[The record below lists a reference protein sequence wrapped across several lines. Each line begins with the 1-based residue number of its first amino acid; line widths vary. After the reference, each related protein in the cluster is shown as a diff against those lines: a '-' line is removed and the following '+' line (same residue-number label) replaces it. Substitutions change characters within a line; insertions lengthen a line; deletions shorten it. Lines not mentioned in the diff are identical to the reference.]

1 MIFSLFSQN
10 PGLLI
15 PFLLAIFYC
24 FTIHEFAHAWSAY
37 LQGDDTAKSA
47 GRLTLNPIVHI
58 DLVGLLMF
66 MVAGF
71 GWAKP
76 TPVNPNNFKNGKR
89 SDIIVSLAGIG
100 ANVVSLIVFTLVFK
114 LLFPDLHPLY
124 VYSQAYVEINMLA
137 YFLATLIVM
146 NLILAIFNLIP
157 VPPLDGSHV
166 LLTVLPDRF
175 NRFKAGLAQ
184 NGPIVLLML
193 IMADNFLGVDIFGYI
208 FSPFI
213 NLLNLFFR

>member
-1 MIFSLFSQN
+1 
-10 PGLLI
+10 
-15 PFLLAIFYC
+15 
-24 FTIHEFAHAWSAY
+24 
-37 LQGDDTAKSA
+37 
-47 GRLTLNPIVHI
+47 
-58 DLVGLLMF
+58 MF